1 MIARF
6 IVYQRERFPV
16 LAHGPLIAAF
26 SASAMCFS
34 ALLRGS
40 GHFPSW
46 PLLLSGFAS
55 SFIFFAQ
62 LRIADEFKDY
72 ADDLA
77 YRPYRPVQ
85 RGLVSLRELGV
96 IGVAGALLQLAIA
109 LLIDPAL
116 CLILAGVWA
125 YFGLMT
131 KEFFVSRWL
140 KAHPVI
146 YLLSHMFIM
155 PLIDFYVT
163 AFDWLV
169 ARVPPPAG
177 LFWFLAV
184 SFVNGIVIEVGRKI
198 RASEDEERGV
208 ETYTVLWGRR
218 AAPLVWLGA
227 VLATGGLGVAAA
239 AQIHFTLPG
248 ELLLGALA
256 AAAAWSALT
265 FLRRPTHAASKAI
278 ELMSGVWTLGM
289 YLSLGVIPM
298 AVRAGSAL
306 VQR

>member
-1 MIARF
+1 MRW

-16 LAHGPLIAAF
+16 LVNGLLIAAF
-26 SASAMCFS
+26 SASAMSFS
-34 ALLRGS
+34 ALLRGAH
-40 GHFPSW
+40 HFPPS
-46 PLLLSGFAS
+46 LLLAAGFAS
-55 SFIFFAQ
+55 SFIFFTQ

-72 ADDLA
+72 AEDLA
-77 YRPYRPVQ
+77 FRPYRPVQ
-85 RGLVSLRELGV
+85 RGLVTLRELGI
-96 IGVAGALLQLAIA
+96 IGVAGMLVQLTIA

-116 CLILAGVWA
+116 ALILAGVWA

-140 KAHPVI
+140 KAHPVW

-169 ARVPPPAG
+169 AHLPPPHG
-177 LFWFLAV
+177 LIWFLAV

-198 RASEDEERGV
+198 RAAPDEEHGV

-218 AAPLVWLGA
+218 AAPLIWLAA
-227 VLATGGLGVAAA
+227 VLATAALGVGAA
-239 AQIHFTLPG
+239 AQIHFFVPG
-248 ELLLGALA
+248 TLLLVMLAGGAALVTA
-256 AAAAWSALT
+256 HFVSQPTTKSA
-265 FLRRPTHAASKAI
+265 RGI

-289 YLSLGVIPM
+289 YLTLGVIPM
-298 AVRAGSAL
+298 AARAHGMLA
-306 VQR
+306 QP

>member
-1 MIARF
+1 MRW

-16 LAHGPLIAAF
+16 LVNGMLIAAF
-26 SASAMCFS
+26 SASAMSFS
-34 ALLRGS
+34 ALLRGVH
-40 GHFPSW
+40 HFP
-46 PLLLSGFAS
+46 PLIELAAGFAS

-85 RGLVSLRELGV
+85 RGLVTLKELGV
-96 IGVAGALLQLAIA
+96 IGVAGMVAQLVIA

-116 CLILAGVWA
+116 ALILAGVWA
-125 YFGLMT
+125 YFALMT
-131 KEFFVSRWL
+131 KEFFVSGWL
-140 KAHPVI
+140 KAHPVS

-169 ARVPPPAG
+169 ARVPPPSG
-177 LFWFLAV
+177 LIWFLAV

-198 RASEDEERGV
+198 RAAGDEERGV

-218 AAPLVWLGA
+218 AAPLIWLGA
-227 VLATGGLGVAAA
+227 VLATGALGVGAAA
-239 AQIHFTLPG
+239 HIHFLIPG
-248 ELLLGALA
+248 TLLLVLFAGGAALVTAHFVSQPNTRA
-256 AAAAWSALT
+256 A
-265 FLRRPTHAASKAI
+265 KAI

-289 YLSLGVIPM
+289 YLTLGIIPM
-298 AVRAGSAL
+298 AVQMYWPAAH
-306 VQR
+306 